1 MSEEPDERSREAER
15 ILVNFYEYSAEIT
28 GGILCATTS
37 YAMRRA
43 NFTQFPFVFS
53 GFTIMLAHGVTNI
66 IVNIFPDP
74 DDSCLHKFNN
84 CFAMMTA
91 STPIA
96 LLNMELCLSYKI
108 DKIIAFTPVFASMF
122 QILMKTIDSP
132 HSGHFLDVLM
142 IGNIASITVFSM
154 LMNNV
159 WLSHLSM
166 FYALNH
172 LLLYNLKEKKRS
184 VDVGE
189 KYRNINKRNV
199 KNIALSLISIVT
211 LFSLKCCC

>member
-1 MSEEPDERSREAER
+1 MSEDSEDRSKEAER
-15 ILVNFYEYSAEIT
+15 ILVSFYEYSAEIT

-43 NFTQFPFVFS
+43 NFTQFPLVFS

-96 LLNMELCLSYKI
+96 LLSMELCLSYKM
-108 DKIIAFTPVFASMF
+108 DKIIAFIPVFSSMF
-122 QILMKTIDSP
+122 QILMKSIDSQ
-132 HSGHFLDVLM
+132 HSEHFLDVIM
-142 IGNIASITVFSM
+142 IGNIASITAFSI

-166 FYALNH
+166 FYGLNH
-172 LLLYNLKEKKRS
+172 LLLYNLKEKKRGVS
-184 VDVGE
+184 VDE
-189 KYRNINKRNV
+189 KYKNINKRNV
-199 KNIALSLISIVT
+199 KNIALSLINIIT
-211 LFSLKCCC
+211 LFSLNCCC